1 MPLLRTC
8 QRSMGLWSV
17 VLLLL
22 FAWAGGAWAQEF
34 VTWPR
39 QTEQDRSKIQYLL
52 EGLIA
57 EARSGQPLQSS
68 ALSNW
73 AGAEMF
79 AIRLEEDQIQ
89 VVIEATSESAI
100 ELIAQKIS
108 QVGGRVELTHEALVQ
123 AMVPFAALDELANLD
138 EVTFL
143 RLPVRPQRT
152 QEPMLLGA
160 QASGSVTSEGLRVIG
175 TEAWH
180 QAGFNGE
187 GIKIA
192 IEDSGFR
199 GYTNLLGRELPPRQR
214 VVTRSFRADR
224 DLECRRCGEVS
235 QLHGLA
241 VAEIAYDVAPGAT
254 FYLVN
259 SETDVEA
266 RQSVD
271 WLIDQK
277 VDVINTSWAFPS
289 GCFRQGGG
297 IFEPQIAEARQKGIT
312 WVTAAGNEA
321 DIHWE
326 GTWRDSN
333 FNNQHEF
340 ASGDENITLESEFF
354 EATIEGER
362 VAALSFFFIFSW
374 DADCTEAGNDYN
386 LILFPESEPSFR
398 LEGDWLWRPGIPIKA
413 AGGLVFIRDPSLI
426 GTTDRWNVV
435 IRKSNPSAPAAR
447 LDLLIFDCSICVR
460 GDFQYLV
467 PEGSVSIQE
476 PSISPNAM
484 TVGAVHHSPNRC
496 SRTLCPDGRLLFY
509 SSRGPTKD
517 GRIKPDIAAPT
528 HVSTTAFGRYT
539 GDGQNQ
545 NPGFTGTSAATPH
558 VTGAAALFKG
568 AFPNLS
574 PQQLQERL
582 EQRAEDSGA
591 PGKDNSYGAGVLFL
605 GQPPTPPAP
614 TITKIEPASGVQGS
628 TVQATISG
636 TNLSGATAVTFSG
649 SGVTAVMRQGGTDT
663 VLPITITIAADAAP
677 GARTF
682 SVTTPG
688 GTAQSGAVTFTVVQ
702 APRLQVE
709 PDSLSFQA
717 TEGQSDPPAQ
727 TLRITNAG
735 GGTLSWQATVN
746 PEAPWLSLGTSE
758 GTPPSELQVTAVIS
772 GLAAGIYAGQITITA
787 AGAANSPVN
796 VPVTLT
802 VEPAAP
808 KPSPLTADPSSLNF
822 EATAGGANPAAQ
834 SLQLTNAGTS
844 AVTWNA
850 SVDVPWLKLDL
861 TEGTLEAGAS
871 TVLSITVEIAGLPAG
886 TQQGRI
892 TFGAEGFE
900 PLVVPV
906 TLALRAPTTGELIAL
921 KFVVLEFV
929 EPADW
934 ERTQREGC
942 VVYTNVSSEPS
953 LLRVTLPDD
962 TIREFEIPVGN
973 EVIVCGDVVHIDT
986 R

>member
-1 MPLLRTC
+1 MRLLRTC
-8 QRSMGLWSV
+8 RRSMGLWSA
-17 VLLLL
+17 VLLLFL
-22 FAWAGGAWAQEF
+22 FFAWAGEAGAQEF
-34 VTWPR
+34 VTWPQ

-52 EGLIA
+52 EGLVA

-68 ALSNW
+68 VLSSW

-100 ELIAQKIS
+100 EMIAQKIS
-108 QVGGRVELTHEALVQ
+108 QVGGRVELTYEVLVQ
-123 AMVPFAALDELANLD
+123 AMVSLEALGELANLG
-138 EVTFL
+138 EVTFI

-152 QEPMLLGA
+152 QEPMLLST
-160 QASGSVTSEGLRVIG
+160 QAFGSVTSEGLRVLG

-187 GIKIA
+187 GIKVA

-199 GYTNLLGRELPPRQR
+199 GYTNLLGRELPPQQR

-224 DLECRRCGEVS
+224 DLECRSCDAIS
-235 QLHGLA
+235 QRHGLA
-241 VAEIAYDVAPGAT
+241 VAEVVYDVAPGAT

-259 SETDVEA
+259 AETDVED
-266 RQSVD
+266 RQAID

-277 VDVINTSWAFPS
+277 VDVINTSWSYPS
-289 GCFRQGGG
+289 GCFQQGGG

-312 WVTAAGNEA
+312 WVTAAGNRA

-326 GTWRDSN
+326 GAWRDSN

-340 ASGDENITLESEFF
+340 SSGDETFTFEAELF
-354 EATIEGER
+354 EATIQGER
-362 VAALSFFFIFSW
+362 VAAVSFFFVFSW
-374 DADCTEAGNDYN
+374 DASCTEASDDYN

-398 LEGDWLWRPGIPIKA
+398 QEGDWFWSPGVPIKA
-413 AGGLVFIRDPSLI
+413 VGGLFYIRDPSFI

-435 IRKSNPSAPAAR
+435 IRKVNPSAPPAR
-447 LDLLIFDCSICVR
+447 LDLLIYDCSICVR

-467 PEGSVSIQE
+467 PEGSVSILE
-476 PSISPNAM
+476 PSISKNAM

-517 GRIKPDIAAPT
+517 GRIKPDITAPS

-545 NPGFTGTSAATPH
+545 NSAFTGTSAATPH
-558 VTGAAALFKG
+558 VTGAVALFKG

-574 PQQLQERL
+574 PQQIQERL

-614 TITKIEPASGVQGS
+614 TITSIEPASGVQGS

-636 TNLSGATAVTFSG
+636 TNLAGATAIAFSD
-649 SGVTAVMRQGGTDT
+649 SDVTAAIRQGGTDAA
-663 VLPITITIAADAAP
+663 LPITITIAPDAAP

-682 SVTTPG
+682 GVTTPG

-702 APRLQVE
+702 APRIQVE
-709 PDSLSFQA
+709 PESLSFQA
-717 TEGQSDPPAQ
+717 TEGESDPPPQ

-735 GGTLSWQATVN
+735 GGSLTWQAAVN
-746 PEAPWLSLGTSE
+746 AEAPWLKLATSE
-758 GTPPSELQVTAVIS
+758 GTAPSEVQVTAVIS
-772 GLAAGIYAGQITITA
+772 GLAAGTY
-787 AGAANSPVN
+787 
-796 VPVTLT
+796 
-802 VEPAAP
+802 E
-808 KPSPLTADPSSLNF
+808 
-822 EATAGGANPAAQ
+822 
-834 SLQLTNAGTS
+834 
-844 AVTWNA
+844 
-850 SVDVPWLKLDL
+850 
-861 TEGTLEAGAS
+861 
-871 TVLSITVEIAGLPAG
+871 
-886 TQQGRI
+886 GRI
-892 TFGAEGFE
+892 TFSVEGFE

-906 TLALRAPTTGELIAL
+906 TLTLRAPTTGELIAL
-921 KFVVLEFV
+921 KFMVLEFG
-929 EPADW
+929 EATDW

-942 VVYTNVSSEPS
+942 VVYTNVSDEPS

-962 TIREFEIPVGN
+962 TMREFEIPVGN